1 MEEIQTADDRVLV
14 LIIYDIVD
22 NRRRSKLK
30 KFLRGYGSGVQKS
43 AFEAVLHKN
52 VYAQLISKIPVYATE
67 EDSIR
72 VYKIIGKRKIL
83 SFGKEIQS
91 QNEEVII
98 I

>member
-1 MEEIQTADDRVLV
+1 MENGQTTDDRVFVLV
-14 LIIYDIVD
+14 IYDIVN
-22 NRRRSKLK
+22 NRRRSKLE
-30 KFLRGYGSGVQKS
+30 KFLRGYGNRVQKS

-52 VYAQLISKIPVYATE
+52 VYTQLISEIPVYATE

-72 VYKIIGKRKIL
+72 VYKIIGKGKVL
-83 SFGKEIQS
+83 NFGKEIQS